1 MCRLPLSRDTGGL
14 LFTDWGGFYIYRKTD
29 MIVTIAGIPVY
40 DAVISDE
47 ETGMFKISLVD
58 DPAVMSNFQAFDA
71 TRKPMLYAIQDEEKR
86 LVRGCIMRAD
96 FPIYRRDSKMGE
108 YYVIYKADTIRAMA
122 EKYLLEGRQNDVN
135 LMHEEGSDVD
145 GVQMVQYFIKGDGIN
160 VEGFDDCAD
169 GSLFGEFHVTN
180 DEVWAEIKAGTYK
193 GFSLEGVFDLVP
205 ETDKDEIQEIVDL
218 LDGAFRKIFK
228 QHKNMSKLSRLKE
241 TLAKMLQEFGNVTT
255 DRGVLS
261 WDSDDDLKA
270 GDAVYV
276 EDSEGNR
283 TPAEDGDYKTTDNK
297 VIVVVDGKVSE
308 IKDAEAEV
316 ESEFIQTDKGKL
328 EWDNEDED
336 LKAGDAVYITD
347 EEGNRN
353 PAPDGDYTTED
364 GKVIKVSDG
373 KVTEIVDDK
382 AEVSEEEVKAKR
394 ISKFNKIKE
403 AFEESFDTK
412 MREISNAIAAVIGTE
427 NFYLV
432 DAGDDFGVVESWD
445 EDWTESHYLRYSI
458 TWNEDGTAKAAD
470 PVEVKLMF
478 VPLDMESPFAKGNEE
493 EMNSLKAENASL
505 KAEIAKLKKTP
516 AAKPAHEV
524 VKEETMSKTGNKG
537 LDRLSRIMGAK

>member
-1 MCRLPLSRDTGGL
+1 
-14 LFTDWGGFYIYRKTD
+14 
-29 MIVTIAGIPVY
+29 MIVTIGGIPVY
-40 DAVISDE
+40 QAVISDE

-71 TRKPMLYAIQDEEKR
+71 TRKMQLYAIQDEEKR

-96 FPIYRRDSKMGE
+96 FPIYRRDEQMGE
-108 YYVIYKADTIRAMA
+108 YYIIYKAEEIRKMA

-135 LMHEEGSDVD
+135 LMHQEGSDVD
-145 GVQMVQYFIKGDGIN
+145 GVQMVQYFIKGDGIQ
-160 VEGFDDCAD
+160 VDGFDECAD
-169 GSLFGEFHVTN
+169 GSLFGEFHVVN
-180 DEVWAEIKAGTYK
+180 DGIWTEIKAGTYK

-205 ETDKDEIQEIVDL
+205 EQDQDEIQEIVDL
-218 LDGAFRKIFK
+218 LDGAFKRIFK
-228 QHKNMSKLSRLKE
+228 PNTFMSKLSKFKAA
-241 TLAKMLQEFGNVTT
+241 LAKMLQEFGNVTT
-255 DRGVLS
+255 DKGVIS
-261 WDSDDDLKA
+261 WDGDEDLKA
-270 GDAVYV
+270 GDSVYV

-283 TPAEDGDYKTTDNK
+283 TPAPDGDYKTDDNK
-297 VIVVVDGKVSE
+297 VIVVVEGKVSE

-316 ESEFIQTDKGKL
+316 DSEFIETDKGKL

-373 KVTEIVDDK
+373 KVTEIVDPK

-394 ISKFNKIKE
+394 ISKFNKIKQ

-412 MREISNAIAAVIGTE
+412 MRKISNAIAKVIDAE
-427 NFYLV
+427 NWYLC
-432 DAGDDFGVVESWD
+432 DAGEDFGVVEVWD
-445 EDWTESHYLRYSI
+445 DETYESHYFRYAI

-478 VPLDMESPFAKGNEE
+478 VPMDMESPFAKGNEE
-493 EMNSLKAENASL
+493 EMAALKAENASL
-505 KAEIAKLKKTP
+505 KKEIAKMKKVS
-516 AAKPAHEV
+516 AAKPAHQV
-524 VKEETMSKTGNKG
+524 VKEQQQMSKTGNKG
-537 LDRLSRIMGAK
+537 LDNLTRIMSAK